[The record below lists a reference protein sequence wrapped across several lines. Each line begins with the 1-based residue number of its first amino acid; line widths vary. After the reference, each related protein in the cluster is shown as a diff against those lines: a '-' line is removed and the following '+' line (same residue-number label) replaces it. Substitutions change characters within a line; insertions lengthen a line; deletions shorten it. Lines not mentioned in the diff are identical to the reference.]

1 MKENLCELTSQDR
14 APSHSPPSPRAD
26 RGLFGHASQLPLH
39 QDCCRPTHRRP
50 HGGANQNREDHASNG
65 AILLNNLILL
75 AVPTGFEPVT
85 FGLGNRCSIL
95 LSYGTGLPASLSRG
109 ISPFQGR
116 AAAPPPRMARRS
128 GEWLRSAAHTTCA
141 CVCPPGA
148 ACATCAWVWLLSL
161 SRCAARDETYSR

>member
-65 AILLNNLILL
+65 AIPLNNLILL

-85 FGLGNRCSIL
+85 FGLGNS
-95 LSYGTGLPASLSRG
+95 GLAV
-109 ISPFQGR
+109 SPVFAGQ
-116 AAAPPPRMARRS
+116 PARRKTPVIS
-128 GEWLRSAAHTTCA
+128 CCSF
-141 CVCPPGA
+141 
-148 ACATCAWVWLLSL
+148 S
-161 SRCAARDETYSR
+161 

>member
-85 FGLGNRCSIL
+85 FGLGNREIEKFGVSWN
-95 LSYGTGLPASLSRG
+95 
-109 ISPFQGR
+109 F
-116 AAAPPPRMARRS
+116 
-128 GEWLRSAAHTTCA
+128 
-141 CVCPPGA
+141 PG
-148 ACATCAWVWLLSL
+148 
-161 SRCAARDETYSR
+161 

>member
-85 FGLGNRCSIL
+85 FGLGNSGL
-95 LSYGTGLPASLSRG
+95 AVSPVFTGQHARGETPVISCDSAFRRYHPVTSGDMEAPAFPLPECCPGDWMARKRLTDRTLKSLR
-109 ISPFQGR
+109 P
-116 AAAPPPRMARRS
+116 AAPGTR
-128 GEWLRSAAHTTCA
+128 
-141 CVCPPGA
+141 
-148 ACATCAWVWLLSL
+148 
-161 SRCAARDETYSR
+161 